1 MFAKIIGTGSYAP
14 DLILDNFKIS
24 EMVETSD
31 EWIVERTGIR
41 KRHICS
47 EMENYQMG
55 VIAAKKALENAGLD
69 AKDIDMIIAT
79 TVTPDYVTPST
90 ACCIQGEIGA
100 VNAFAFDMN
109 AGCTGFVYALDM
121 ADAFIKTGKAKN
133 VLIVS
138 SEILSRIT
146 DYTDRTTCVLFGDG
160 AGAAVLTADDST
172 GILGSYLAAEGEK
185 RDVLIARGLRNNSV
199 FTDDC
204 KDDGLKGNFLKM
216 DGKEVYKFAVNALP
230 KAFDMALENAKVK
243 SSDIKYLFAHQA
255 NERILKTVIK
265 KYGFDEKT
273 VPMNISE
280 YGNTSSASIP
290 ILFDEYNKNGII
302 KKGDIIAFSGFG
314 SGLTY
319 GAVIVK
325 M

>member
-14 DLILDNFKIS
+14 DLILDNFKMS

-55 VIAAKKALENAGLD
+55 AIASKRALENAGLD
-69 AKDIDMIIAT
+69 ADDIDMIIVT
-79 TVTPDYVTPST
+79 TVTPDYMTPSM
-90 ACCIQGEIGA
+90 ACCIQGQIGA
-100 VNAFAFDMN
+100 SKAFAFDMN
-109 AGCTGFVYALDM
+109 VGCTGFVYALDM

-160 AGAAVLTADDST
+160 AGAAVLTADENT

-185 RDVLIARGLRNNSV
+185 GDVLIARGLRNNSV
-199 FTDDC
+199 FTDF
-204 KDDGLKGNFLKM
+204 KDDGLKGHFLKM

-230 KAFDMALENAKVK
+230 KAFDMALENAGINA
-243 SSDIKYLFAHQA
+243 SDIKYLFAHQA

-290 ILFDEYNKNGII
+290 ILLDEYNKKGMI

-319 GAVIVK
+319 GAVVAK